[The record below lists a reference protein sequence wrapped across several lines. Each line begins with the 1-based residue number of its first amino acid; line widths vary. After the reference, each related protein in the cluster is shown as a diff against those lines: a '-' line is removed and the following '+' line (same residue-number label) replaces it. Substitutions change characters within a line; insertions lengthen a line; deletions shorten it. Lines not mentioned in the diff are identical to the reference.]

1 MGKTLKRQLKNAGK
15 GKTEVGNDKIVKQL
29 KREIANLKK
38 RLKLALRDLD
48 KQARYYQQ
56 QLKRFKQD
64 QQKWV
69 NRQREIAKNKG
80 VIVKYAF
87 IDDIRK
93 IKKYRKGK
101 NRIKIVTKDGGEV
114 IVKDVQIIQASE
126 VEEAADD
133 VIDEVQIEIDN
144 AFKEKRKRKKKR

>member
-1 MGKTLKRQLKNAGK
+1 MGRKDVNDKDALIKTLKRQLKNAGK
-15 GKTEVGNDKIVKQL
+15 GKKVVGDGKIIKQL

-64 QQKWV
+64 QQKWIQ
-69 NRQREIAKNKG
+69 RQRDVHKKKG

-93 IKKYRKGK
+93 IKCYRKG
-101 NRIKIVTKDGGEV
+101 
-114 IVKDVQIIQASE
+114 
-126 VEEAADD
+126 
-133 VIDEVQIEIDN
+133 
-144 AFKEKRKRKKKR
+144 

>member
-1 MGKTLKRQLKNAGK
+1 MGKGDGDERL
-15 GKTEVGNDKIVKQL
+15 IKQL

-64 QQKWV
+64 QQKWI
-69 NRQREIAKNKG
+69 NRQRDVHKKKG
-80 VIVKYAF
+80 VVVKYVF

-93 IKKYRKGK
+93 IKVYKKGK
-101 NRIKIVTKDGGEV
+101 NRIKIRTRDGGEV
-114 IVKDVQIIQASE
+114 IVKDVQIVEASE

-133 VIDEVQIEIDN
+133 IID
-144 AFKEKRKRKKKR
+144 